1 MRRDCHHINPS
12 WMFWWLRVQE
22 EPGEA
27 QGSRTSRDAPPTFN
41 HRSRGAPGGS
51 RPATPGCS
59 SAIRADDLFRTAQLH
74 QCKVVTPAN
83 PATRRQCCSFNILPP
98 LPPWNE
104 NTESF
109 TVQQNHNYY
118 SGEIKENDHV
128 EHSISQQSLQRLGC
142 IKQKIHIWKQFVGI
156 FLKNNLF
163 WAVYANRESRKCF

>member
-1 MRRDCHHINPS
+1 MLHLHS
-12 WMFWWLRVQE
+12 TKAAE
-22 EPGEA
+22 ELEEA
-27 QGSRTSRDAPPTFN
+27 
-41 HRSRGAPGGS
+41 
-51 RPATPGCS
+51 PGCS
-59 SAIRADDLFRTAQLH
+59 SAIRADDLFRTARLN

-128 EHSISQQSLQRLGC
+128 EHSISQQSLQGLGW
-142 IKQKIHIWKQFVGI
+142 IKQNIQI
-156 FLKNNLF
+156 
-163 WAVYANRESRKCF
+163 